1 MRGKF
6 VSYKSTALLALAAA
20 VGAGVP
26 FKDAMGHEYHPM
38 PGARKREGRA
48 HRDGTF
54 TRTGAVPRRRN
65 AWIQRQRAQER
76 AMDAEF
82 ARAVSR
88 PVRVTPWLT
97 GANATHGGAR

>member
-54 TRTGAVPRRRN
+54 TRTGAVPCARHAFMRRADEFVGMGSLRRR
-65 AWIQRQRAQER
+65 AMRWAQFHKASPIKE
-76 AMDAEF
+76 
-82 ARAVSR
+82 VSR
-88 PVRVTPWLT
+88 
-97 GANATHGGAR
+97 GS

>member
-54 TRTGAVPRRRN
+54 TRTGAVPRARHAFMRRSDEFVGMGSL
-65 AWIQRQRAQER
+65 RRR
-76 AMDAEF
+76 AMRWAQF
-82 ARAVSR
+82 HKA
-88 PVRVTPWLT
+88 TPI
-97 GANATHGGAR
+97 ADGGAR